1 MNFLLHWAVRSL
13 LLLLVALTAC
23 CPVPQAAGGA
33 ALPSTGL
40 SSTKTFS
47 SQAAGT
53 ETAFVAE
60 VLELGQDTLLVRSE
74 AAPREILSVSPS
86 TPLATVGAR
95 VYVRGLL
102 ARGQVTRAEVRVLA
116 ARD

>member
-1 MNFLLHWAVRSL
+1 MNFLLHWAVRNV
-13 LLLLVALTAC
+13 LLLLVVLTAC
-23 CPVPQAAGGA
+23 CPAPQAVGGA
-33 ALPSTGL
+33 AL

-47 SQAAGT
+47 SQAADT

-74 AAPREILSVSPS
+74 AAPQEILSVSPG

-102 ARGQVTRAEVRVLA
+102 ARGQVTRAEVSVLA